1 MWKYCGKKIIE
12 TLIVMLLISFFSFAI
27 IYIAPGDISSMYITG
42 DMSEAER
49 EAVIEKL
56 GVNRSLPEQYLG
68 WLERALHG
76 DLGVS
81 LSNKAS
87 VAPQLM
93 RRLPTTILLMGCA
106 LLLSLM
112 LAIPLGLWAGYKKNG
127 IVDNI
132 ISFLSY
138 IGMSIPSFW
147 LGMLFIILF
156 TAKLGILPSGGM
168 HTVGNESTFD
178 TIKHLIMPSLTLSLG
193 TLATFIRYIRTNT
206 IGQLAE
212 EYVLTAE
219 AKGTTASN
227 ILRKHV
233 LKNTLLPIITL
244 LGMNLASLVCGSFII
259 ESVFGWPG
267 IGMFAMS
274 AIGQRDYPIIMA
286 YIMLSGFILVIGN
299 LLADI
304 LYAFADPRINRG
316 IDKANGT

>member
-12 TLIVMLLISFFSFAI
+12 TMIVMLLISFFSFAI
-27 IYIAPGDISSMYITG
+27 IYFAPGDISSMYI
-42 DMSEAER
+42 SEEMTEEEK

-56 GVNRSLPEQYLG
+56 GIDKSLPEQYLA
-68 WLERALHG
+68 WLEKAVQG
-76 DLGVS
+76 DFGIS
-81 LSNKAS
+81 LANKSA
-87 VAPQLM
+87 VAPQLL
-93 RRLPTTILLMGCA
+93 RRLPTTILLMGFA
-106 LLLSLM
+106 LLLSLVV
-112 LAIPLGLWAGYKKNG
+112 AIPLGLWAGYKQNG

-132 ISFLSY
+132 ISSISY
-138 IGMSIPSFW
+138 VGMSIPSFW
-147 LGMLFIILF
+147 LGMLLIILF
-156 TAKLGILPSGGM
+156 TVKLRLLPSGGM
-168 HTVGNESTFD
+168 HTVGQESVWDTF
-178 TIKHLIMPSLTLSLG
+178 KHLIMPSLTLSFG
-193 TLATFIRYIRTNT
+193 TVATYIRYIRANT

-219 AKGTTASN
+219 AKGTTAPN
-227 ILRKHV
+227 ILRKHI

-286 YIMLSGFILVIGN
+286 YIMLSGFILVMGN

-304 LYAFADPRINRG
+304 LYAFADPRIKRG
-316 IDKANGT
+316 IDKANGK